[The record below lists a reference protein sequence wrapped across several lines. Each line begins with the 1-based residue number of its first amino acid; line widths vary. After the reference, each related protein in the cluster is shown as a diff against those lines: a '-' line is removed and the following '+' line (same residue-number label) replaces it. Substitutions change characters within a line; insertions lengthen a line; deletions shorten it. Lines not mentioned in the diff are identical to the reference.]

1 MMVPRY
7 IHYPAQH
14 SAFIA
19 DLKTN
24 YEDLQFSLVE
34 FIIEGIFSY
43 KSDDKLQL
51 RLEDL
56 IAGEEIV

>member
-43 KSDDKLQL
+43 KSDDKL
-51 RLEDL
+51 
-56 IAGEEIV
+56 